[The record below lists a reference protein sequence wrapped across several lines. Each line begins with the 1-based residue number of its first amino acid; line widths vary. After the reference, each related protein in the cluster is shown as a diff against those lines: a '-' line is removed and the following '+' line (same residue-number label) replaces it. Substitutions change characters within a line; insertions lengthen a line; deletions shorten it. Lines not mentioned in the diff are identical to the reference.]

1 MVIDNMLLLILVVAT
16 VRAQTSVVRKLGV
29 VQGAQTRNR
38 RAPIE
43 TKKHAAWGRDRQP

>member
-1 MVIDNMLLLILVVAT
+1 MCFWPLLTVAI
-16 VRAQTSVVRKLGV
+16 VRAQAAVVRELGV

-43 TKKHAAWGRDRQP
+43 TKKHAAAARDRQP